1 MRISTLFGHRL
12 VLGFVAFVVVALIV
26 FIFAFQP
33 VTRSY
38 VASEFVCSYCHL
50 EREYD
55 PATRLSFSTQHPV
68 ELEDGQD
75 AAQCVDCHLPKGF
88 LASAYMYTHIIS
100 ATDMFGR
107 FRDRPSERSGDW
119 IPAAA
124 ARAYRVRQRLFDY
137 DSVTCRS
144 CHIESEIVP
153 ARVRGQKA
161 HKSAL
166 ENQETC
172 IECNDNLVHR
182 YIEVGDDEFQ
192 KPETETE

>member
-1 MRISTLFGHRL
+1 MFFS
-12 VLGFVAFVVVALIV
+12 
-26 FIFAFQP
+26 FAFQP

-55 PATRLSFSTQHPV
+55 PATRMSFSTQHPL

-100 ATDMFGR
+100 ATDMLGH
-107 FRDRPSERSGDW
+107 FRDRQSERDGDW
-119 IPAAA
+119 MPAGA

-153 ARVRGQKA
+153 ERARGQKA

-172 IECNDNLVHR
+172 IECHDNLVHR
-182 YIEVGDDEFQ
+182 YIEVGDDEFL